1 MRRNTVC
8 LRERTRTCCCQG
20 KGSRSGYESRGHSQC
35 GQQLK
40 RGKPDRDLLF
50 DVICLLLSPS
60 LEVVFLEQILV
71 FILALNIAKIV
82 VFIFAFRVS
91 VYLLEPGIFESK
103 YFQIS
108 SLNIEIRKQK
118 TVEDT
123 FLYIF
128 YYMHFVLFGL

>member
-71 FILALNIAKIV
+71 FILALNIAEIV

-108 SLNIEIRKQK
+108 SLNIEISQNKSCIGFIQLPFC
-118 TVEDT
+118 V
-123 FLYIF
+123 
-128 YYMHFVLFGL
+128 MHFS

>member
-108 SLNIEIRKQK
+108 SLNIEISQNKSCRGFIQLPFC
-118 TVEDT
+118 V
-123 FLYIF
+123 
-128 YYMHFVLFGL
+128 MHFS